1 MRPYLLLIGGRA
13 KVLRAAQGAFPG
25 GTARVVQAGSLAK
38 ARPRLGSGPA
48 PHLIVL
54 SAARFG
60 KAEADALARLR
71 ADARLADSSVL
82 VLVDR
87 ADDSS
92 AVEALGKG
100 ADEFLS
106 EPMARAELAARV
118 RAMLR
123 RLLAPP
129 APSRL
134 VFHDLGLVEATREV
148 SVGEEPVSLTDTQ
161 FKVLQLLMQKAGRV
175 LARDHI
181 IRHLW
186 QTPEHVATRSADMH
200 ISLLRKKLAS
210 SSCRIETVR
219 PFGYRLVGPQPSP
232 SRRSRDLAAS

>member
-1 MRPYLLLIGGRA
+1 MKPCLLLVGGRP
-13 KVLRAAQGAFPG
+13 KVLRAAEDAFPVDS
-25 GTARVVQAGSLAK
+25 ARVTRVAGVAKAWASLAK
-38 ARPRLGSGPA
+38 APP

-54 SAARFG
+54 CAERFG
-60 KAEADALARLR
+60 KPESDAVARLR
-71 ADARLADSSVL
+71 ADLRLADSSVL
-82 VLVDR
+82 VLVEK

-92 AVEALGKG
+92 AVRALGQG

-106 EPMARAELAARV
+106 EPMEAAELSARL

-134 VFHDLGLVEATREV
+134 AFHDLGIVEATREV
-148 SVGEEPVSLTDTQ
+148 SVGERAVALTDTQ

-181 IRHLW
+181 IKHLW

-200 ISLLRKKLAS
+200 ISILRKKLSAS
-210 SSCRIETVR
+210 ACRIETVR
-219 PFGYRLVGPQPSP
+219 PFGYRLIGPQPVR
-232 SRRSRDLAAS
+232 SRRLPVSR